1 LEAMSCGVPVVC
13 TNIGG
18 LPELVT
24 HGFNGFLAEVGAID
38 AMASHVLHI
47 LESHERWKFFSRNA
61 RNTALEFDTEKIVPI
76 YERLYAQVL
85 NP

>member
-1 LEAMSCGVPVVC
+1 MSCGVPVVC

-24 HGFNGFLAEVGAID
+24 HGFNGFLCDVGAIE

-47 LESHERWKFFSRNA
+47 LESQERWKCFSENA
-61 RNTALEFDTEKIVPI
+61 RNTALRFDTEKIVPI
-76 YERLYAQVL
+76 YEHLYTQVL
-85 NP
+85 NR